1 MFIKIARTDNFT
13 PQHDFA
19 INGSHQEGLWYL
31 ENHKHSHASQWQL
44 LGWCRKYAIW
54 NLSPLLSCTM
64 FLHPGFF
71 SPRNVGNYCQ
81 LNILLT
87 ILRCDNII
95 YLNISVKKKKNTRIL
110 TEWSTTEKDVFWGAE
125 CYFICKAYANQLNL
139 NHTIWQKN
147 FCEFCSYIWAVI

>member
-1 MFIKIARTDNFT
+1 MTLLLMDPTRKVYDTWKTISI
-13 PQHDFA
+13 PMHL
-19 INGSHQEGLWYL
+19 NGNCSVDAGSMRFEICHLCC
-31 ENHKHSHASQWQL
+31 HALCFSIQ
-44 LGWCRKYAIW
+44 
-54 NLSPLLSCTM
+54 
-64 FLHPGFF
+64 GFF

-95 YLNISVKKKKNTRIL
+95 YLNISVRKKKQKNTRIL

-139 NHTIWQKN
+139 NHTI
-147 FCEFCSYIWAVI
+147 